1 MRDLVRRAVACGLR
15 RRPRRRGGGRKLP
28 ENSALFPGTRAA
40 AISNPNF
47 ITLKLLP
54 DSRMQEQAAAL
65 PPRTIPRI
73 PGGNQFEEWV
83 RACKGGPAAG
93 ADFAYSARLTE
104 MVLLSNPPSVP
115 VAASSGTASAARLPT
130 SHGERVPLQ
139 GVPSWVWRLSC
150 PGPAAVAAC
159 QPSGA
164 THRHERGMS
173 LHGFEGPEEHGPVT
187 WWRGLPVHAVHLLV
201 AALVVSMLA
210 TTALQLARADGLISQ
225 LAFSGEAVWRGEL
238 WRLIT
243 YGLVNP
249 PSLALAI
256 ELLMLVW
263 FGREVERFL
272 GRRDFLRLYAGL
284 YLVRPLLFTA
294 LTPVLPANF
303 AGGTGSFAV
312 FIAFATL
319 FPDAPLLF
327 NLLARWVAWGLLAL
341 GALMALGARDGVR
354 LLELAATCGF
364 AFAFIRHHQGRWS
377 WPRFP
382 RFRLSRPA
390 TAMRAAPVPVAAR
403 AGAARGTAT
412 TPPVAAPM
420 AEVDVLLDKIAQ
432 SGLHSLTA
440 AERARLEAAREDL
453 QRRRPKA

>member
-1 MRDLVRRAVACGLR
+1 M
-15 RRPRRRGGGRKLP
+15 
-28 ENSALFPGTRAA
+28 
-40 AISNPNF
+40 
-47 ITLKLLP
+47 
-54 DSRMQEQAAAL
+54 SR
-65 PPRTIPRI
+65 
-73 PGGNQFEEWV
+73 
-83 RACKGGPAAG
+83 
-93 ADFAYSARLTE
+93 
-104 MVLLSNPPSVP
+104 
-115 VAASSGTASAARLPT
+115 
-130 SHGERVPLQ
+130 
-139 GVPSWVWRLSC
+139 
-150 PGPAAVAAC
+150 
-159 QPSGA
+159 
-164 THRHERGMS
+164 
-173 LHGFEGPEEHGPVT
+173 HGFESPEEHDPVT
-187 WWRGLPVHAVHLLV
+187 WWRGHPVHAVHLLV
-201 AALVVSMLA
+201 AALVVSMLV
-210 TTALQLARADGLISQ
+210 TTGLQFARADGLISR
-225 LAFSGEAVWRGEL
+225 LSFSGEAVWRGEL
-238 WRLIT
+238 WRVLT

-249 PSLALAI
+249 PSLGLAI

-263 FGREVERFL
+263 FGREVERSL

-284 YLVRPLLFTA
+284 YLVRPLLCTA
-294 LTPVLPANF
+294 LAPVLSANF

-364 AFAFIRHHQGRWS
+364 AFAFIRHYQGRWS

-390 TAMRAAPVPVAAR
+390 PATSTRAAPVPVAAR

-420 AEVDVLLDKIAQ
+420 AEVDALLDKIAQ

>member
-1 MRDLVRRAVACGLR
+1 M
-15 RRPRRRGGGRKLP
+15 
-28 ENSALFPGTRAA
+28 
-40 AISNPNF
+40 
-47 ITLKLLP
+47 
-54 DSRMQEQAAAL
+54 SR
-65 PPRTIPRI
+65 
-73 PGGNQFEEWV
+73 
-83 RACKGGPAAG
+83 
-93 ADFAYSARLTE
+93 
-104 MVLLSNPPSVP
+104 
-115 VAASSGTASAARLPT
+115 
-130 SHGERVPLQ
+130 
-139 GVPSWVWRLSC
+139 
-150 PGPAAVAAC
+150 
-159 QPSGA
+159 
-164 THRHERGMS
+164 
-173 LHGFEGPEEHGPVT
+173 HGFETPEEHGPVT
-187 WWRGLPVHAVHLLV
+187 WWRGHPVHAVHLLV
-201 AALVVSMLA
+201 AALVVSMLV
-210 TTALQLARADGLISQ
+210 TTVLQFARAEGVIALLS
-225 LAFSGEAVWRGEL
+225 FSGEAVWRGEL
-238 WRLIT
+238 WRVLT

-249 PSLALAI
+249 PSLGFAI

-294 LTPVLPANF
+294 LAPVLPAGF

-354 LLELAATCGF
+354 FLELAATSGF

-377 WPRFP
+377 WPRLP
-382 RFRLSRPA
+382 RFRLTRPA
-390 TAMRAAPVPVAAR
+390 PVPAPATRAAPVPVAAR
-403 AGAARGTAT
+403 AAAARSPGT

-420 AEVDVLLDKIAQ
+420 AEVDALLDKIAQ

-453 QRRRPKA
+453 QRRRPKG

>member
-1 MRDLVRRAVACGLR
+1 
-15 RRPRRRGGGRKLP
+15 
-28 ENSALFPGTRAA
+28 
-40 AISNPNF
+40 
-47 ITLKLLP
+47 
-54 DSRMQEQAAAL
+54 MQEQAAAL

-284 YLVRPLLFTA
+284 YLVRPLLFTV